1 MSQSIEYMCRGLIDG
16 YRDNDPNISDRL
28 VDTQA
33 KRAAELVRRLR
44 RPGVMTLPD
53 PVGTGKTVVALAVA
67 AYLVGDKTVNRILV
81 IAPNDVVARLWC
93 GRAQRLVSHAPPESQ
108 TFAKVRRT
116 KKQIHWSSRELR
128 VVTRQQLSKTTR
140 PSDNSTLLVVD
151 EAHRGLQK
159 RGGFHDELEAWAAN
173 QRCLLVTATPFQ
185 LSTQDLLTMLDVAG
199 GTIVSHQRS
208 VIENYGRA
216 VTRLARY
223 CAKFQGEGHSETELV
238 DDHHAQELVKR
249 VIESA
254 GEARAGIDQL
264 VLPPAKMLAKLPH
277 HPRLNPLCQVEVPG
291 LVRPDLISLG
301 AHAVAH
307 NVARTIP
314 ELLDRGKG
322 DMFNRQLVSSAE
334 SFWESMAGQALADP
348 SLEVLEAA
356 RITGSALSRLSQ
368 ELRDELGDGKD
379 HPKIAATVRWV
390 ASRMNSVPRHHILVF
405 CVFDA
410 TRRSLE
416 AALKKELGA
425 NAVASP
431 GGDKIPKHLAERFMK
446 EPQDGSDPLVMIV
459 QDRFSESIDL
469 DGGNPYLVHHDL
481 PWNPARI
488 SQRWGRV
495 VRAGSK
501 FHPVKPEN
509 IYLPVL
515 DTEVDRRLYE
525 TLVGRQAVGD
535 ILIPRGTGL
544 DEYDGGTGS
553 IPLAIMKKLATP
565 WK

>member
-1 MSQSIEYMCRGLIDG
+1 MSQSIEDACWRLIDG
-16 YRDNDPNISDRL
+16 YRDNDPNISGRL

-44 RPGVMTLPD
+44 KPGVMALPD

-67 AYLVGDKTVNRILV
+67 AYLVGDKTVNRVLV
-81 IAPNDVVARLWC
+81 VAPNDVVARLWC
-93 GRAQRLVSHAPPESQ
+93 GRAQRLVSHAPPKSE
-108 TFAKVRRT
+108 TFSKVRRAE
-116 KKQIHWSSRELR
+116 QYIHWSSRELR

-140 PSDNSTLLVVD
+140 PSDNSTFLVVD

-159 RGGFHDELEAWAAN
+159 RGTFHDELEPWAAN

-185 LSTQDLLTMLDVAG
+185 LSTQGLLTMLDVTG
-199 GTIVSHQRS
+199 GTIVSHQSS

-223 CAKFQGEGHSETELV
+223 CAKFRGEEHTETELV
-238 DDHHAQELVKR
+238 EDHHAQELVKR
-249 VIESA
+249 VVESS

-264 VLPPAKMLAKLPH
+264 VLPPAKMFAKLRH
-277 HPRLNPLCQVEVPG
+277 HPRLNPLGQVEVPG
-291 LVRPDLISLG
+291 LVSPDLISLG

-334 SFWESMAGQALADP
+334 SFWESMAGKALANP

-356 RITGSALSRLSQ
+356 GIAGSALSRLSQ
-368 ELRDELGDGKD
+368 ELRDALGDGKD
-379 HPKIAATVRWV
+379 HPKIAATVHWV
-390 ASRMNSVPRHHILVF
+390 ASRINSVPCHHILVF

-416 AALKKELGA
+416 AALREELGD
-425 NAVASP
+425 NTVASP
-431 GGDKIPKHLAERFMK
+431 SGDRIPKKLADRFRK
-446 EPQDGSDPLVMIV
+446 EPCDGSDPLVMIV

-469 DGGNPYLVHHDL
+469 DGGKPFLVHHDL

-501 FHPVKPEN
+501 FHPSSRRISTCLCWTPRSIAGSTRPSSDVKP
-509 IYLPVL
+509 LVTSSSQRVSDL
-515 DTEVDRRLYE
+515 TST
-525 TLVGRQAVGD
+525 TLA
-535 ILIPRGTGL
+535 
-544 DEYDGGTGS
+544 
-553 IPLAIMKKLATP
+553 LARFP
-565 WK
+565 WR